1 MLSKEEKAELK
12 NLAESS
18 ELQEDMRKLS
28 RRRHN
33 PFIVNGEVDVD
44 RLLTF
49 LTEYN
54 RFINHTPKPF
64 RRIIDKD
71 MRL

>member
-1 MLSKEEKAELK
+1 MKLSNKEKIEFRTPSPELK
-12 NLAESS
+12 RDL
-18 ELQEDMRKLS
+18 RKIAQN
-28 RRRHN
+28 RHN
-33 PFIVNGEVDVD
+33 PVMVNGEVDMD

-49 LTEYN
+49 LNECN
-54 RFINHTPKPF
+54 SFFNIKKKPF